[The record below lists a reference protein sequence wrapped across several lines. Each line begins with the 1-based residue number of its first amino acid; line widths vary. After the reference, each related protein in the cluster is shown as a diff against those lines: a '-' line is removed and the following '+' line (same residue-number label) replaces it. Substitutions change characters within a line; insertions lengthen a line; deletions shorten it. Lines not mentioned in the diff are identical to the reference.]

1 MQSYQESPAYV
12 ENGLDRRQ
20 ICATTFRLIHPIAEC
35 SMENRRRLVKEG
47 FSAGVRKGWAGFLWM
62 MKILVPISL
71 FTAVLA
77 WSGLM
82 ERSHFL
88 IQPLLSWLR
97 LPAMAAL
104 PLVIGMLTGIY
115 GGIASMAVLPLT
127 REQMTLVAIFLLI
140 AHNLIQE
147 GVIQGKSGLHPLKA
161 TLFRLLAAVVT
172 VMVSGH
178 LLLVS
183 PHAPAAEG
191 PGLVSGAQTF
201 TEMLL
206 AWLRT
211 TTILSAEIFAIIMG
225 LLTLLEIFK
234 ALGWIDRMVRTLRPL
249 LRAFGLSDKAGI
261 LWMTAAVF
269 GLAYGAAVIVEEAKE
284 GYLSREE
291 LEVLHLS
298 IGINHSLIEDPALF
312 LPFGLS
318 AFWLWVPRII
328 TAVIAVRL
336 FTWWQVSVKPRLS
349 AKT

>member
-1 MQSYQESPAYV
+1 
-12 ENGLDRRQ
+12 
-20 ICATTFRLIHPIAEC
+20 
-35 SMENRRRLVKEG
+35 
-47 FSAGVRKGWAGFLWM
+47 
-62 MKILVPISL
+62 
-71 FTAVLA
+71 
-77 WSGLM
+77 
-82 ERSHFL
+82 
-88 IQPLLSWLR
+88 
-97 LPAMAAL
+97 
-104 PLVIGMLTGIY
+104 MLTGIY

-127 REQMTLVAIFLLI
+127 REQMTLVAMFLLI

-172 VMVSGH
+172 VMVSGR
-178 LLLVS
+178 LLGVS
-183 PHAPAAEG
+183 PDGPATA
-191 PGLVSGAQTF
+191 GLARGSETF
-201 TEMLL
+201 AAMLL

-211 TTILSAEIFAIIMG
+211 TTVLSAEIFGIIMT

-234 ALGWIDRMVRTLRPL
+234 AVGWIDRIVRTLRPL

-269 GLAYGAAVIVEEAKE
+269 GLAYGAAVIVEEAKD

-328 TAVIAVRL
+328 TAVVAVRL
-336 FTWWQVSVKPRLS
+336 FAWWQSFGRNRLS
-349 AKT
+349 TRS

>member
-1 MQSYQESPAYV
+1 
-12 ENGLDRRQ
+12 
-20 ICATTFRLIHPIAEC
+20 
-35 SMENRRRLVKEG
+35 MENRRRLIKEG
-47 FSAGVRKGWAGFLWM
+47 FSTGIRKGWAGFIWM

-71 FTAVLA
+71 FTALLA
-77 WSGLM
+77 WSGLI
-82 ERSHFL
+82 ERSNFL

-104 PLVIGMLTGIY
+104 PLLIGMLTGIY

-127 REQMTLVAIFLLI
+127 REQMTLIAIFLLT

-172 VMVSGH
+172 VMVSGR
-178 LLLVS
+178 LLEVS
-183 PHAPAAEG
+183 PDASAAG
-191 PGLVSGAQTF
+191 AAGLVRGSQTF
-201 TEMLL
+201 TAMLF

-211 TTILSAEIFAIIMG
+211 TTILSAEIFAIIMS
-225 LLTLLEIFK
+225 LLTLLQIFK
-234 ALGWIDRMVRTLRPL
+234 ALGWIDRVVRALRPL

-284 GYLSREE
+284 GYLSKDE

-336 FTWWQVSVKPRLS
+336 FTWWQAALKARLS
-349 AKT
+349 ARPRRGDEKTSARRSDRTIP